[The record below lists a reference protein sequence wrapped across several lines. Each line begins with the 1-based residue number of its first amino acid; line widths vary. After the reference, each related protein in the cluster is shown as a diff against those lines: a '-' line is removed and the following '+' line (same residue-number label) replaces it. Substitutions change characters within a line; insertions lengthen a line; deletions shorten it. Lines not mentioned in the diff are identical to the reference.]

1 MDLLSNVRAANQDAP
16 VTLVV
21 NEESYRVPANNARG
35 KSVSQLFAEYSSVMG
50 VDATRIKTY
59 VLNNESVP
67 GETVIRPGET
77 VRGAITS
84 EEKG

>member
-1 MDLLSNVRAANQDAP
+1 MDLLSNVRSADQDAP

-35 KSVSQLFAEYSSVMG
+35 KSVSQLFAEYGSVMG
-50 VDATRIKTY
+50 TDTSRITSY
-59 VLNNESVP
+59 ILNNEVVP